1 MNMDINAS
9 RRTPRPLLKP
19 KGFIGWLSGKRAKE
33 IETWSDKIDEAL
45 TNYAI
50 GKADQYLNSF
60 EAHVRHLT
68 EPLGELMTM
77 RGLFSDKRGER

>member
-1 MNMDINAS
+1 MNMDINAI
-9 RRTPRPLLKP
+9 RRTPRPP
-19 KGFIGWLSGKRAKE
+19 MDAKGFTGWLAKE
-33 IETWSDKIDEAL
+33 SLKQAETFSHDIDKAL
-45 TNYAI
+45 ASYAI